1 LIRTINQIVFFSKD
15 YGKSCIFFVPTT
27 IIDTIIILVKFK
39 SFSFY
44 CNLIIGMVNMKQII
58 VVRIDLDMGKGKIA
72 AQVGHACVLGAEHVR
87 KSNPDWFKEWWGGQ
101 EKVVVRVSSLKELEE
116 IKEHAFSLNV
126 PCSEVTD
133 AGHTQIEPGTTT
145 CVSLGP
151 APEDLVDKISGNL
164 KLL

>member
-1 LIRTINQIVFFSKD
+1 
-15 YGKSCIFFVPTT
+15 
-27 IIDTIIILVKFK
+27 
-39 SFSFY
+39 
-44 CNLIIGMVNMKQII
+44 MANMKQVI

-87 KSNPDWFKEWWGGQ
+87 KSNPDWFKEWWSGQ
-101 EKVVVRVSSLKELEE
+101 EKIVVKVTSLKELEE